1 MYLIE
6 DKEEKITKLS
16 TPPAQ
21 GMARVWP
28 GRREGPFSA
37 EFRAAFKLVAEHY
50 RCPPEEIEL
59 MKAAVKRDPENAVR
73 CFMAMEASILGNAK
87 GINERIRAELESKLV
102 K

>member
-6 DKEEKITKLS
+6 DKEEKITES
-16 TPPAQ
+16 VHTPC
-21 GMARVWP
+21 RVW
-28 GRREGPFSA
+28 GGYAQAGGGQFSA

-50 RCPPEEIEL
+50 GCSPEEIEL

-73 CFMAMEASILGNAK
+73 CFMAMEALILGDAK
-87 GINERIRAELESKLV
+87 GINERIRATLESKLV